1 MNRKTDEWW
10 PKVDR
15 VAIAISRVILFF
27 ATAYLI
33 GVILA
38 LAWTQPT

>member
-1 MNRKTDEWW
+1 MDRRNEWW

-15 VAIAISRVILFF
+15 VAHAVVIILLFF

-38 LAWTQPT
+38 LAWTQPS